1 VATFHLVS
9 AVEAPHYPGVRR
21 VGAAAPFEALRRGFA
36 DFWERPSHYVFLC
49 LIYPVV
55 GVVIGVWTSR
65 SNVLPLL
72 YPMMAG
78 FALIGPFAAIGLYEI
93 SRRRERGLDSSWRH
107 AINVLRSPA
116 LGAIGLLAVML
127 LVIFT
132 AWLVTAQILYERLFG
147 ASPPA
152 SIAAFAAELFATPR
166 GWMLIIA
173 GNAIGF
179 GFALLALCTTVVA
192 FPLLL
197 DREVGVRA
205 AIVTSLRVVLV
216 NPVPMAIWGLIVAAA
231 LVIGTLPF
239 FIGLALVLPILG
251 HSTWHLYRAV
261 VDFPPAQRWERQFER
276 IVRRGSAAHEGGE
289 PGQ

>member
-1 VATFHLVS
+1 V
-9 AVEAPHYPGVRR
+9 
-21 VGAAAPFEALRRGFA
+21 VGA
-36 DFWERPSHYVFLC
+36 
-49 LIYPVV
+49 
-55 GVVIGVWTSR
+55 VIGVWSSR
-65 SNVLPLL
+65 NNVLPLL

-107 AINVLRSPA
+107 VFDVLRSPA
-116 LGAIGLLAVML
+116 LGAIGQLAVML

-132 AWLVTAQILYERLFG
+132 AWLVTAQILYEHLFG
-147 ASPPA
+147 PSPPA
-152 SIAAFAAELFATPR
+152 SIAEFATELFATQR
-166 GWMLIIA
+166 GWTLIIA
-173 GNAIGF
+173 GNGVGF
-179 GFALLALCTTVVA
+179 AFALLALCTSVVA

-231 LVIGTLPF
+231 LVIGTLPL

-276 IVRRGSAAHEGGE
+276 IVRSGSATHEGGE
-289 PGQ
+289 PV